1 MTVSLILLAVIMFV
15 VIGWLLRQTLNT
27 QPWIPR
33 STDNAVS
40 GTSIDTP
47 AKTFALVSFLA
58 VVTSLFALFIS
69 AYAMRMHMGDWRP
82 VSEPRLLWVN
92 SAFLVLA
99 SVVYEWT
106 RRAAGKGQA
115 ARLKAARLKR
125 GLTIAGLLTFLFL
138 GGQLIAWVQLN
149 ATGHYLTSNPA
160 SAFFYVLTAVHGLHL
175 LGGLWVWA
183 RSTSRVFSGAEADTV
198 RVSIELC
205 AVYWHYLLL
214 VWAVLFGLLLT
225 T

>member
-1 MTVSLILLAVIMFV
+1 MTVSLVLLAAIMFV

-27 QPWIPR
+27 QPWVPR
-33 STDNAVS
+33 SADNAVS

-47 AKTFALVSFLA
+47 VKTFALVSFLA
-58 VVTSLFALFIS
+58 VATSLFALFIS

-82 VSEPRLLWVN
+82 VSEPQLLWIN

-99 SVVYEWT
+99 SIAYQLT
-106 RRAAGKGQA
+106 RNAAGKGQVT
-115 ARLKAARLKR
+115 RLKP
-125 GLTIAGLLTFLFL
+125 GLVIAGLFTFLFL
-138 GGQLIAWVQLN
+138 GGQLIAWAQLY
-149 ATGHYLTSNPA
+149 ASGHYLTSNPA

-183 RSTSRVFSGAEADTV
+183 RSTVKVFSGAEADSV
-198 RVSIELC
+198 RLSIGLC

>member
-27 QPWIPR
+27 EPWVPR
-33 STDNAVS
+33 SADDAVS

-47 AKTFALVSFLA
+47 VKTFGLVSFLA
-58 VVTSLFALFIS
+58 VATSLFALFIS
-69 AYAMRMHMGDWRP
+69 AYSMRMHMGDWRP
-82 VSEPRLLWVN
+82 VSEPVLLWVN

-99 SVVYEWT
+99 SVAYEWT
-106 RRAAGKGQA
+106 RRAARSGRSE
-115 ARLKAARLKR
+115 RLKP
-125 GLTIAGLLTFLFL
+125 GLAISGLLTFLFL
-138 GGQLIAWVQLN
+138 AGQLVAWMQLN

-183 RSTSRVFSGAEADTV
+183 RCTVRVFSGAEADSV
-198 RVSIELC
+198 RLGIELC
-205 AVYWHYLLL
+205 AVYWHFLLL
-214 VWAVLFGLLLT
+214 VWAVLFGLLLAT
-225 T
+225 

>member
-1 MTVSLILLAVIMFV
+1 MTVSLVLLAAIMFV

-27 QPWIPR
+27 RPWIPR
-33 STDNAVS
+33 SVDNAVS

-47 AKTFALVSFLA
+47 VKTFALVSFLA
-58 VVTSLFALFIS
+58 VATSLFALFIS

-82 VSEPRLLWVN
+82 VSEPALLWVN
-92 SAFLVLA
+92 SAFLVFA
-99 SVVYEWT
+99 SVVYEWS
-106 RRAAGKGQA
+106 RRVARKGQS
-115 ARLKAARLKR
+115 ARLKP
-125 GLTIAGLLTFLFL
+125 GLTVAGVLTFLFL
-138 GGQLIAWVQLN
+138 GGQLVAWMQLN

-183 RSTSRVFSGAEADTV
+183 RCTVRVFSGAEADSV
-198 RVSIELC
+198 RLSVELC

-214 VWAVLFGLLLT
+214 VWAILFGLLLT

>member
-1 MTVSLILLAVIMFV
+1 MTVSLILLAIIMFV

-27 QPWIPR
+27 QPWVPR
-33 STDNAVS
+33 SVDDAVS

-47 AKTFALVSFLA
+47 VKTFGLVSFLA
-58 VVTSLFALFIS
+58 VATSLFALFIS
-69 AYAMRMHMGDWRP
+69 AYSMRMHMGDWRP
-82 VSEPRLLWVN
+82 VSEPVLLWVN

-106 RRAAGKGQA
+106 RRASRSGRSGS
-115 ARLKAARLKR
+115 LKP

-138 GGQLIAWVQLN
+138 GGQLVAWMQLN

-183 RSTSRVFSGAEADTV
+183 RCTVRVFSGAEADSV

-214 VWAVLFGLLLT
+214 VWAVLFGLLLAT
-225 T
+225 

>member
-1 MTVSLILLAVIMFV
+1 MTVSLVLLAVIMFV

-33 STDNAVS
+33 SVDNAVS

-58 VVTSLFALFIS
+58 VATSLFALFIS

-82 VSEPRLLWVN
+82 VSEPQLLWVN

-99 SVVYEWT
+99 SIVYEWT
-106 RRAAGKGQA
+106 RRAAGKGRA
-115 ARLKAARLKR
+115 GRLKP
-125 GLTIAGLLTFLFL
+125 GLAFAGLLTFLFL
-138 GGQLIAWVQLN
+138 GGQLIAWQQLY
-149 ATGHYLTSNPA
+149 ATGHYMTSNPA

-183 RSTSRVFSGAEADTV
+183 RSIVRVFTGADADSV
-198 RVSIELC
+198 RLSIELC

>member
-1 MTVSLILLAVIMFV
+1 MTVSLVLLAVIMFV

-33 STDNAVS
+33 SVDNAVS

-47 AKTFALVSFLA
+47 VKTFALVSFLA
-58 VVTSLFALFIS
+58 VATSLFALFIS

-82 VSEPRLLWVN
+82 VSEPALLWVN

-106 RRAAGKGQA
+106 RRVARQGRSG
-115 ARLKAARLKR
+115 RLKP
-125 GLTIAGLLTFLFL
+125 GLGIAGLLTFLFL
-138 GGQLIAWVQLN
+138 GGQLIAWMELN

-183 RSTSRVFSGAEADTV
+183 RSTVRVFSGAEADSV
-198 RVSIELC
+198 RLSIELC

>member
-1 MTVSLILLAVIMFV
+1 MTVSLVLLAMIMFV

-27 QPWIPR
+27 QPWVPR
-33 STDNAVS
+33 AADNAVS

-47 AKTFALVSFLA
+47 TRTFGLVSFLA
-58 VVTSLFALFIS
+58 VATSLFALFIS

-82 VSEPRLLWVN
+82 VNEPQLLWVN
-92 SAFLVLA
+92 SGFLVAA
-99 SVVYEWT
+99 SIAYEWT
-106 RRAAGKGQA
+106 RRAARAGASG
-115 ARLKAARLKR
+115 RLKP
-125 GLTIAGLLTFLFL
+125 GLVVAGLFTFLFL
-138 GGQLIAWVQLN
+138 GGQLIAWLQLH
-149 ATGHYLTSNPA
+149 ASGHYMTSNPA

-183 RSTSRVFSGAEADTV
+183 RSLVRVFSGAGADSV
-198 RVSIELC
+198 RLSIDLC
-205 AVYWHYLLL
+205 TVYWHYLLL

>member
-1 MTVSLILLAVIMFV
+1 MTVSLVLLAAIMFV

-27 QPWIPR
+27 QPWLPR
-33 STDNAVS
+33 TVDDAVS

-47 AKTFALVSFLA
+47 VKTFALVSFLA
-58 VVTSLFALFIS
+58 VATSLFALFIS

-82 VSEPRLLWVN
+82 VSEPQLLWVN

-99 SVVYEWT
+99 SVAYQLT
-106 RRAAGKGQA
+106 RNAAGRGQTA
-115 ARLKAARLKR
+115 ALKP
-125 GLTIAGLLTFLFL
+125 GLVIAGAFTLLFL
-138 GGQLIAWVQLN
+138 GGQLIAWLQLN
-149 ATGHYLTSNPA
+149 ASGHYMTSNPA
-160 SAFFYVLTAVHGLHL
+160 SAFFYMLTAVHGLHL

-183 RSTSRVFSGAEADTV
+183 RSTVKVFTGAEADSV
-198 RVSIELC
+198 KPSIELC
-205 AVYWHYLLL
+205 TVYWHYLLL

>member
-1 MTVSLILLAVIMFV
+1 MTVSLVLLAIIMFV

-27 QPWIPR
+27 QPWISR
-33 STDNAVS
+33 AADNAVS
-40 GTSIDTP
+40 GPSIDTP
-47 AKTFALVSFLA
+47 AKTFGLVSFLA
-58 VVTSLFALFIS
+58 VATSLFALFIS

-82 VSEPRLLWVN
+82 VSEPQLLWLN
-92 SAFLVLA
+92 SGFLVVA
-99 SVVYEWT
+99 SIVYEWT
-106 RRAAGKGQA
+106 RRAARKDRATG
-115 ARLKAARLKR
+115 LKA
-125 GLTIAGLLTFLFL
+125 GLGVAGLFTFLFL
-138 GGQLIAWVQLN
+138 GGQLVAWLQLN
-149 ATGHYLTSNPA
+149 ASGHYMSSNPA

-183 RSTSRVFSGAEADTV
+183 RSLVRVFSGAEADSV

>member
-27 QPWIPR
+27 QPWVPR
-33 STDNAVS
+33 SADDAVS

-47 AKTFALVSFLA
+47 VKTFGLVSFLA
-58 VVTSLFALFIS
+58 VATSLFALFIS
-69 AYAMRMHMGDWRP
+69 AYSMRMHMGDWRP
-82 VSEPRLLWVN
+82 VSEPVLLWLN
-92 SAFLVLA
+92 SAFLLLA

-106 RRAAGKGQA
+106 RRAARSG
-115 ARLKAARLKR
+115 RSESLKP

-138 GGQLIAWVQLN
+138 AGQLIAWMQLN

-183 RSTSRVFSGAEADTV
+183 RCTVRVFSGAEADSV
-198 RVSIELC
+198 RVGIELC

-214 VWAVLFGLLLT
+214 VWAVLFGLLLAT
-225 T
+225 

>member
-1 MTVSLILLAVIMFV
+1 MTVSLVLLAVIMFV

-33 STDNAVS
+33 SADNAVS

-47 AKTFALVSFLA
+47 VKTFALVSFLA
-58 VVTSLFALFIS
+58 VATSLFALFIS

-82 VSEPRLLWVN
+82 VSEPALLWVN

-106 RRAAGKGQA
+106 RRVARKGESAPLKPGLSVAGV
-115 ARLKAARLKR
+115 
-125 GLTIAGLLTFLFL
+125 LTFLFL
-138 GGQLIAWVQLN
+138 GGQLVAWMQLN

-183 RSTSRVFSGAEADTV
+183 RCTVRVFSGAEADSV
-198 RVSIELC
+198 RLSVELC